1 MKKILILTL
10 IVLSSQ
16 NIFCQNSSTKKYDVL
31 NAVEITIGDALEL
44 RDKESLVGKIVDS
57 IRNKYNKTNVSKIG
71 KSQLIFQPKGTDALN
86 KNAVDDGTR
95 IKLNYIQSNKNK
107 YPKYNEGISLLKLP
121 SLNKFLKAKTLKAL
135 KEMPYTINLV
145 KWNPVITGKIGN
157 QCYIKT
163 SLIMEINNIKT
174 YMEEY
179 QFYNSDEKVFLT
191 LSTGY
196 PAKKKWIRVFTHT
209 VLSFNFKDRK

>member
-1 MKKILILTL
+1 MEKILILTL

-31 NAVEITIGDALEL
+31 NAVEINVGDALEL
-44 RDKESLVGKIVDS
+44 RDKESLVGKVVDS

-71 KSQLIFQPKGTDALN
+71 KSQLIFQPKGTDVLN
-86 KNAVDDGTR
+86 KKAIDDVTR
-95 IKLNYIQSNKNK
+95 IKLKYIQSNKNQ
-107 YPKYNEGISLLKLP
+107 YPKYDEGISLLKL
-121 SLNKFLKAKTLKAL
+121 SGLNKFLKAKTIKTF
-135 KEMPYTINLV
+135 KKMPYTVNLI
-145 KWNPVITGKIGN
+145 KWNPIITGKIDN
-157 QCYIKT
+157 QYYIKT

-196 PAKKKWIRVFTHT
+196 PVKKKWITVFHST
-209 VLSFNFKDRK
+209 VNSFNFKDRK